1 MSTEPQT
8 PGNPV
13 DDPDA
18 TTTVPAGPSTPAEV
32 TEAMAPSG
40 PHWPAIM
47 LGLVC
52 VAIAAIVMAQ
62 ELGGLTVDWGSFGPL
77 GIVAVGA
84 VLVAVGLTGLL
95 GRRRRRG

>member
-1 MSTEPQT
+1 MSTEPHT
-8 PGNPV
+8 PDSPV
-13 DDPDA
+13 GDPDN
-18 TTTVPAGPSTPAEV
+18 TTPFTTEPPTPAVMPEV
-32 TEAMAPSG
+32 KAPSG
-40 PHWPAIM
+40 PHWPAIV

-52 VAIAAIVMAQ
+52 VAIAVIAMAQ

-84 VLVAVGLTGLL
+84 VLVAVGLMGLL

>member
-8 PGNPV
+8 PDNPV
-13 DDPDA
+13 DDLDR
-18 TTTVPAGPSTPAEV
+18 TTAVPTEPTPAAEV
-32 TEAMAPSG
+32 TELKAPSG

-52 VAIAAIVMAQ
+52 VAIAVIVMAQ

-77 GIVAVGA
+77 GIVVVGA

-95 GRRRRRG
+95 GRRRRR